1 MTAPSIVRVGY
12 KGASFT
18 FALARPAV
26 LPSSGK
32 TVHVPVE
39 NVKPLHDDAYL
50 CVLPPR
56 PAEPTSAEWTALA
69 FRAAYLLRRARLR
82 PYLQARKARRA
93 K

>member
-1 MTAPSIVRVGY
+1 VTAPSIVRVGY
-12 KGASFT
+12 RGASFT
-18 FALARPAV
+18 FALQRPVQRSVFSDAW
-26 LPSSGK
+26 L
-32 TVHVPVE
+32 TVP